1 MLIQHRKPTPNRWR
15 IREDEAPVA
24 DAIGSS
30 EAVLAPAMKLPE
42 QNEIISLSAWRSVRA
57 RLSGQLDAS
66 TAPVGV
72 LLAPGDDPRELLP
85 DLHRI
90 ALIAIRFPVFTD
102 GRGYSS
108 ARLLRQQLGW
118 SGPLMAVGDVLRDQL
133 LLLDRCGFDTLWLRE
148 DQDPEAALSAF
159 QDFSDAYQASA
170 AKVPLF
176 LRRRASIG
184 VAT

>member
-15 IREDEAPVA
+15 IRDDVAHAASSGGELPDAYEIVSLPV
-24 DAIGSS
+24 
-30 EAVLAPAMKLPE
+30 
-42 QNEIISLSAWRSVRA
+42 WRSVRD
-57 RLSGQLDAS
+57 RLPPQRGIQAS
-66 TAPVGV
+66 PFGV
-72 LLAPGDDPRELLP
+72 LLAPDDDPRELSP

-118 SGPLMAVGDVLRDQL
+118 TRPLMAVGDVLRDQL
-133 LLLDRCGFDTLWLRE
+133 LLLDRCGFDTLWLRD
-148 DQDPEAALSAF
+148 DQDPDSALAAF
-159 QDFSDAYQASA
+159 RDFSDAYQASA

-176 LRRRASIG
+176 RRRRESIG
-184 VAT
+184 AAT